1 MENSILQDRANVN
14 NLSVIMFRKFLSFV
28 FIGVVISFNLYIFSK
43 EEKAFA
49 ISILENF
56 INEQNLNSK
65 IQVTDLDW
73 FYLEPTVFQESV
85 SYFFFNKGDINIFGD
100 IHGDS
105 FTTYSQYPKI
115 IKEIF
120 ERENAELRSS
130 GSYFVKVDSFEYPVI
145 YQVFSLSSERF
156 VLVIIR

>member
-14 NLSVIMFRKFLSFV
+14 NLSVIMFRKFLSFI

-65 IQVTDLDW
+65 IPVTDLDW

-85 SYFFFNKGDINIFGD
+85 SYFF
-100 IHGDS
+100 
-105 FTTYSQYPKI
+105 
-115 IKEIF
+115 
-120 ERENAELRSS
+120 
-130 GSYFVKVDSFEYPVI
+130 
-145 YQVFSLSSERF
+145 
-156 VLVIIR
+156 

>member
-1 MENSILQDRANVN
+1 MENFILLVQGNTN
-14 NLSVIMFRKFLSFV
+14 NLMNMRKYLSFLL
-28 FIGVVISFNLYIFSK
+28 IGIAICFNLYFFVRN
-43 EEKAFA
+43 EKAFA

>member
-1 MENSILQDRANVN
+1 MN
-14 NLSVIMFRKFLSFV
+14 MRKYLSFLL
-28 FIGVVISFNLYIFSK
+28 IGIAICFNLYFFVRN
-43 EEKAFA
+43 EKILA
-49 ISILENF
+49 ISVLENF

-85 SYFFFNKGDINIFGD
+85 SYFFFNKGDVNVFGGIKD
-100 IHGDS
+100 DLL
-105 FTTYSQYPKI
+105 TPYSKNPKI
-115 IKEIF
+115 INEIF
-120 ERENAELRSS
+120 KNENAELRSS

-145 YQVFSLSSERF
+145 YQVFSLSSGRF

>member
-85 SYFFFNKGDINIFGD
+85 SYFFFNKGDVNVFGGIKD
-100 IHGDS
+100 DLL
-105 FTTYSQYPKI
+105 TPYSKNPKI
-115 IKEIF
+115 INEIF
-120 ERENAELRSS
+120 KKENAELCSS

-145 YQVFSLSSERF
+145 YQVFSLSSGRF